1 MQEDDG
7 TTFAA
12 HGGARLRTSFEV
24 TRVGRQITVS
34 AEVDGDGYE
43 SFARDQFQIVVHG
56 AVADAVVVD
65 GTPQVLAHG
74 RITLPNDGRGFTVEL
89 QAA

>member
-56 AVADAVVVD
+56 AVAVD